1 MIPDTEIVVF
11 QICIDLHVTSHF
23 IANQIDIIHYC
34 MQYQKLSIL
43 FTKPLCPN
51 VMKMSVLCT
60 YKYLSLN
67 ILLSFISFILVVTWK
82 TYLDMILFKIRL
94 NASIFVVKYY
104 KRYATIAYKEFMQKS
119 YSSCTY
125 LYHSWH
131 QCNQVYTHKGIHWSG
146 PYNFHVHRE
155 NFHTRLY
162 LKIENHT

>member
-1 MIPDTEIVVF
+1 MLNMQRNNCIILMSIKESLLISFFFWNSILKYLKFFIKAIVIPDTEIVVF

-34 MQYQKLSIL
+34 MQYQNLSIL

-104 KRYATIAYKEFMQKS
+104 KRYATI
-119 YSSCTY
+119 
-125 LYHSWH
+125 
-131 QCNQVYTHKGIHWSG
+131 CN
-146 PYNFHVHRE
+146 NC
-155 NFHTRLY
+155 L
-162 LKIENHT
+162 

>member
-1 MIPDTEIVVF
+1 MLNM
-11 QICIDLHVTSHF
+11 QRNNCIILMSIKESLLILKYLNIFYQSNCDPRYRDSSFSDMHWFTCYKPF
-23 IANQIDIIHYC
+23 YIANQIDIIHYC

-43 FTKPLCPN
+43 FTKPYCPN

-104 KRYATIAYKEFMQKS
+104 KRYATI
-119 YSSCTY
+119 
-125 LYHSWH
+125 
-131 QCNQVYTHKGIHWSG
+131 CN
-146 PYNFHVHRE
+146 NC
-155 NFHTRLY
+155 L
-162 LKIENHT
+162 